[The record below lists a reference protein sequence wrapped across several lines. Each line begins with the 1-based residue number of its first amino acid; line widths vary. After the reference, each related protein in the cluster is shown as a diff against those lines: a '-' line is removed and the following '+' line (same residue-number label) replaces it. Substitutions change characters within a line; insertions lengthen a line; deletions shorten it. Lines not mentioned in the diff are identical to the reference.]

1 MFMETKNKIRNY
13 SEADLIL
20 LLNLQRF
27 VGEENNPLL
36 QQWLNV
42 ETQLTPME
50 QFLFD
55 EILVD
60 AKHNIHAWHEEDLK
74 MKFIAFVLRL
84 AHLTDSPEYHT
95 YFEKTLSAT
104 IDGHFL
110 KTKTDFMV
118 AKGILDKPQ
127 QPYFHFQEWKP
138 HKRPTGDSMAQLLE
152 ALLIAQEINQHKFPM
167 YGCEVMGKQWSFVIL
182 EGKSYCL
189 SKSYDCTEQD
199 DLLKIIAILRHFRHL
214 LLTQFLAR

>member
-1 MFMETKNKIRNY
+1 METKNKIRNY

-20 LLNLQRF
+20 LLNLKRF

-36 QQWLNV
+36 KQWLNV

-55 EILVD
+55 EILTD

-84 AHLTDSPEYHT
+84 AHLTDAEDYHT
-95 YFEKTLSAT
+95 YFEKTISST
-104 IDGHFL
+104 IDGHYL

-118 AKGILDKPQ
+118 AKSILDKPQ

-152 ALLIAQEINQHKFPM
+152 ALLIAQEINQYKFPM

-182 EGKSYCL
+182 QDKTYCL

-214 LLTQFLAR
+214 LLTKFLAL